1 MELHRILISLLLW
14 CNATWLFHWFYQK
27 LLHFQWE
34 NVKKKVVL
42 LPNPSGR
49 FFFFS
54 KLSLFFFSSNH
65 GACYIKTRAHAPSG
79 LQHRMPGMP
88 CLVERFLQ
96 QSGGY
101 LLQKYT
107 VFMGKKYSMH
117 LSKYGIRHNSGSP
130 NRCTMPCHDHTLL
143 ATKSAGCY
151 EELYK
156 SKILVLPSQ
165 WTIGAVCAQ
174 RLDSKK
180 ELLKSWKT

>member
-1 MELHRILISLLLW
+1 MKK
-14 CNATWLFHWFYQK
+14 LFCCQI
-27 LLHFQWE
+27 Q
-34 NVKKKVVL
+34 V
-42 LPNPSGR
+42 GT

-65 GACYIKTRAHAPSG
+65 GACDIKTRAHAPNG
-79 LQHRMPGMP
+79 QQHRMPGMP

-117 LSKYGIRHNSGSP
+117 LSRYGIRHNSGSP
-130 NRCTMPCHDHTLL
+130 NRCTIPCHDHKLL

-156 SKILVLPSQ
+156 SKIPVLPSQ
-165 WTIGAVCAQ
+165 
-174 RLDSKK
+174 
-180 ELLKSWKT
+180 